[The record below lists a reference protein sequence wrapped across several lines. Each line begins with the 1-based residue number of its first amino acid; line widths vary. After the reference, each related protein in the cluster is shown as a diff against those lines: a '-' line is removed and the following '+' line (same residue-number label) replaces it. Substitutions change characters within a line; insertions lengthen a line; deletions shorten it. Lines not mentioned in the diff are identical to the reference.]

1 MDASNGLDFD
11 PVAVIHLSF
20 DDLRFLTTSR
30 FYSGLSNFHEYFL
43 SISIILSMVSDLST
57 NSRVTIVGV
66 DEEVMTGGSEKS
78 YWAISEGPIDY
89 EAGGGCKDIFCY
101 DLR

>member
-1 MDASNGLDFD
+1 MDASNGLDID

-20 DDLRFLTTSR
+20 DNLHFLATSC

-43 SISIILSMVSDLST
+43 SISIILSMVFDLST
-57 NSRVTIVGV
+57 NSRVTIVGA
-66 DEEVMTGGSEKS
+66 DEEVVTGGWKRS

-89 EAGGGCKDIFCY
+89 EAGGGCKDFFCY